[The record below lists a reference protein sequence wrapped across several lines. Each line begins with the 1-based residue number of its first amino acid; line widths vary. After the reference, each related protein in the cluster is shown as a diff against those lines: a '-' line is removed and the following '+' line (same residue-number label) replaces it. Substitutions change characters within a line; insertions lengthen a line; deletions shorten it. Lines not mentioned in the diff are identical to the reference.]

1 MGIYC
6 LMLYLKH
13 ILRDGETLM
22 KELFKLLKQGSRAS
36 LTAAIVN
43 FIIAIAKFV
52 AYLLTANV
60 AMFAEMM
67 HSLGDSINQFF
78 VFIGS
83 SLSKKAPTKRFPFG
97 FGRLV
102 NLVCLFAVIFVGILS
117 YETVREGIHH
127 LIEPLPGDTDVTNLI
142 INLSV
147 LFIGVILELF
157 VLYKAGTELLE
168 QANLKTGGLRPITTA
183 YIHMNRAKPATKLVF
198 LEDTV
203 AIVGG
208 LLAMVAI
215 LLGFFTSID
224 IGEGI
229 ASILIGLM
237 MFYIVY
243 KIFMENAAGVLGE
256 HDPYMEGQ
264 VSTIILNHPDIVDIK
279 SLIILK
285 EGESLHI
292 EAIAEINKDLKI
304 ERATDI
310 REEVEELLYKQS
322 HVTDVNLE
330 FTEDDGE
337 RAWPET
343 QNEIDNPKY

>member
-1 MGIYC
+1 
-6 LMLYLKH
+6 
-13 ILRDGETLM
+13 M
-22 KELFKLLKQGSRAS
+22 KDLLTLLKQGSRAS
-36 LTAAIVN
+36 FTAAIVN
-43 FIIAIAKFV
+43 LVIAIAKFF
-52 AYLLTANV
+52 AYILTANV

-67 HSLGDSINQFF
+67 HSLGDAINQFF

-83 SLSKKAPTKRFPFG
+83 SLSKKAPTKRFPYG

-102 NLVCLFAVIFVGILS
+102 NLVCLFAVVFVGILS
-117 YETVREGIHH
+117 YETIREGINHI
-127 LIEPLPGDTDVTNLI
+127 IEPLPGDTDVTNLV
-142 INLSV
+142 INITV
-147 LFIGVILELF
+147 LAIAFFLELF

-168 QANLKTGGLRPITTA
+168 QANQPAGGIRPITTA

-203 AIVGG
+203 AILGG
-208 LLAMVAI
+208 LLAIFAI

-264 VSTIILNHPDIVDIK
+264 VSKIILNNPKVKDIK
-279 SLIILK
+279 NLIILK
-285 EGESLHI
+285 EGDSLHI
-292 EAIAEINKDLKI
+292 EAVVEVAKDKTI
-304 ERATDI
+304 EQASDI
-310 REEVEELLYKQS
+310 REEIEEILYKQS

-330 FTEDDGE
+330 FAEDDGN

-343 QNEIDNPKY
+343 QNELDQPKR